1 MELKEFCLKI
11 HFILRILLVIS
22 IVILST
28 VIIMELT
35 SEPSILRILVNTV
48 KGTDEEKNLVKF
60 ENSNGTAR
68 NGKFTRNIHENNTS
82 KTKNYYE
89 EQMPVVVYSRTDV
102 DLPDNQNILANQNT
116 QENDNNYYESHY
128 YDDNDADAY
137 DDDDDGFSEN
147 EGRGRSSHYN
157 DYDMYYSQWLHTTS
171 SPHITKPKQ
180 GLKNSEVNKHKLMRY
195 NGITRNRNPP
205 SPLSYEDYYDYYSRQ
220 PDAKANSYPVA
231 NVTPKQPAESTWVSV
246 LKTLKTLLDLYKSFI
261 TVWNSMAE
269 QQYKQ
274 QEFKKEQ
281 QTQQKTRINSKKPA
295 NFGINKNNKQQ
306 QNKLNNKTAIKT
318 DAVDTALQ
326 VKEPLAK
333 VEPRKEKGMKGDKM
347 LRGDVE
353 NLSKR
358 SYGTKGKENEAQARY
373 IKGDPLKGY
382 YDFVITE
389 GSYKF
394 WAAFQVGTALLII
407 YSTFAAIY
415 YSKVNPL
422 VSDYDYVDYL
432 GGGRSLSAVSNLD
445 FVDNKDDNDDDDDD
459 GDDQRR
465 ASSTTTAW
473 YNGLITQSAR
483 TVKFILQTIDKLPA
497 NEQVELKGKEE
508 IISTS
513 TLPYHRYTPDHF

>member
-1 MELKEFCLKI
+1 MKEQ
-11 HFILRILLVIS
+11 
-22 IVILST
+22 
-28 VIIMELT
+28 
-35 SEPSILRILVNTV
+35 
-48 KGTDEEKNLVKF
+48 NL
-60 ENSNGTAR
+60 
-68 NGKFTRNIHENNTS
+68 
-82 KTKNYYE
+82 
-89 EQMPVVVYSRTDV
+89 
-102 DLPDNQNILANQNT
+102 
-116 QENDNNYYESHY
+116 
-128 YDDNDADAY
+128 
-137 DDDDDGFSEN
+137 
-147 EGRGRSSHYN
+147 
-157 DYDMYYSQWLHTTS
+157 
-171 SPHITKPKQ
+171 
-180 GLKNSEVNKHKLMRY
+180 
-195 NGITRNRNPP
+195 NPP
-205 SPLSYEDYYDYYSRQ
+205 SPLSYEDYYDYYNRQ
-220 PDAKANSYPVA
+220 PDAKTNSYPVA
-231 NVTPKQPAESTWVSV
+231 NVTPKQPTESTWVSI

-261 TVWNSMAE
+261 TVWNTTAE
-269 QQYKQ
+269 QRYKQ

-295 NFGINKNNKQQ
+295 NFGVNKNNKQQ
-306 QNKLNNKTAIKT
+306 QNKLNDKTTIKT
-318 DAVDTALQ
+318 DAVDIALQ
-326 VKEPLAK
+326 VKEPSAK
-333 VEPRKEKGMKGDKM
+333 VEPRKEKGMKGDKT

-358 SYGTKGKENEAQARY
+358 SYGTKDEENEAQARY

-445 FVDNKDDNDDDDDD
+445 FVDNKNDNYEDD

-465 ASSTTTAW
+465 PSSTTTAW

-483 TVKFILQTIDKLPA
+483 TVKFILQAIDKLPA
-497 NEQVELKGKEE
+497 NEQVEFKGKEE

-513 TLPYHRYTPDHF
+513 TLPYHQYTPDHF